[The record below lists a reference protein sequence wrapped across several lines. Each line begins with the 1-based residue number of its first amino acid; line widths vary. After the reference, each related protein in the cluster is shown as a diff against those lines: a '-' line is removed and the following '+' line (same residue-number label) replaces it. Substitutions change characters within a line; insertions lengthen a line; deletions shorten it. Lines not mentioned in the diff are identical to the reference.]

1 MGSVLGDGQQAQLE
15 LAGLKRTLK
24 WTNIQREQLLDRLD
38 LLRLDNQRLQ
48 ERVEDLER
56 QLAEARQQQALFW
69 RRFGSSPFAPLISC
83 LSFSSAA

>member
-1 MGSVLGDGQQAQLE
+1 MGFGFDDGRQAQLE
-15 LAGLKRTLK
+15 LAGLKRTLD

-56 QLAEARQQQALFW
+56 RLAELKQQEPLF
-69 RRFGSSPFAPLISC
+69 
-83 LSFSSAA
+83 